1 MNKTTQGGVG
11 GKAMSSSKLTWSDLK
26 PPERLARKGRVLKG
40 NYQSS
45 PVVILVHLLVI
56 SNTDYDVWA
65 KQFID

>member
-1 MNKTTQGGVG
+1 MERSESRYT
-11 GKAMSSSKLTWSDLK
+11 K

-45 PVVILVHLLVI
+45 PVVILVQLLVI